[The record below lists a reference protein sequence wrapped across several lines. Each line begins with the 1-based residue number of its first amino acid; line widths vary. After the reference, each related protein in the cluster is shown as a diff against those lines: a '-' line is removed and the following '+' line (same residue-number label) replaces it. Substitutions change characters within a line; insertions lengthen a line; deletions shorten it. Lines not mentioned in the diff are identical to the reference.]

1 MDQTISTAARG
12 CVAPVR
18 VAVVVAAVVVAALAW
33 PAAAQD
39 KARLVVNV
47 APVILAEPGVETAL
61 PIQVGPAD
69 ATPPKS
75 FLRIRGLPAAAS
87 LSEGHGISAGAWAI
101 PLAALPSLKI
111 TAPIAATGKSEII
124 VSLVGV
130 DGTVMAES
138 RASLVVAPA
147 ALIAPGDPKPA
158 TQSSLASLGQQPIE
172 MPGGPPRP
180 APAARPTVQPQAAP
194 VPQLK
199 SEVRERATRLLRKGD
214 EELAEG
220 SIASARLFYER
231 AAEAGLAEGA
241 MALAATYDP
250 DELQRRNVRGMLPDP
265 AAARKWYER
274 AQALGAPEAGERLR
288 RLGSR

>member
-1 MDQTISTAARG
+1 MDQTVSTAARG

-18 VAVVVAAVVVAALAW
+18 AAMAVAAMAVAVLAGQAV
-33 PAAAQD
+33 AQD
-39 KARLVVNV
+39 KTRPTVNV

-101 PLAALPSLKI
+101 PLSALPSLKI

-138 RASLVVAPA
+138 RSSLVVAPA

-158 TQSSLASLGQQPIE
+158 TQSSLASLGQQPVE
-172 MPGGPPRP
+172 LPGAPRP
-180 APAARPTVQPQAAP
+180 APAARPNVQPQAAP

-199 SEVRERATRLLRKGD
+199 SEERERAARLLRKGD
-214 EELAEG
+214 EEMAEG